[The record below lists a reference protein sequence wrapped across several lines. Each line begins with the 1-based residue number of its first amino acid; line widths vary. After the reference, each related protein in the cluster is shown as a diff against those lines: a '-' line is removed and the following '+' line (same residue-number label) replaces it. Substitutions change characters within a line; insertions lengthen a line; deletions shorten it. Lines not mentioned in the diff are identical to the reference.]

1 MTRESRRAQA
11 VSASPT
17 MAITARAAALRRE
30 GKDIVSLSA
39 GEPDFGV
46 FPHVEQAVIDAL
58 KKGATKYT
66 ASAGAPELREAVSD
80 WMHGEFGVRW
90 APAQIQATA
99 GAKQALYN
107 ACQALLDEGDEAV
120 IFNPYWVSYPEMV
133 RLASAKPVDV
143 ALRAEDRWEPREQ
156 DLQQAFNARTRIVMF
171 GSPVNPTGAVWSAEC
186 LKTLARVVEKWPRV
200 VVLSDGI
207 YSRLVFGGVEAPDI
221 VQLAPQLVERTIV
234 INGCSKA
241 YAMTGLRL
249 GWACGPK
256 DIIAAM
262 NKVQDAS
269 TSNPSSL
276 SQQAAIAALR
286 GPQEPLEVMRAEFER
301 RRGVMV
307 ELLRGIRGVKCH
319 VPDGAFYTF
328 PDVSALLPN
337 KHRGE
342 PVQTTARMAEILLEE
357 FGAAVV
363 PGSAFGREGHLR
375 LSFATSEAQIRK
387 ALERL
392 GRFAAAL
399 E

>member
-11 VSASPT
+11 VKASPT

-30 GKDIVSLSA
+30 GKDIASLSA
-39 GEPDFGV
+39 GEPDFNV
-46 FPHVEQAVIDAL
+46 FPHVEQAVVEAL
-58 KKGATKYT
+58 RKGATKYT
-66 ASAGAPELREAVSD
+66 ASAGGPELREAISD
-80 WMHGEFGVRW
+80 WMQGDFGVRW
-90 APAQIQATA
+90 PAAQIQATA

-107 ACQALLDEGDEAV
+107 ACQAILDEGDEGV

-133 RLASAKPVDV
+133 RLASGKPVVID
-143 ALRAEDRWEPREQ
+143 LRAEDRLEPREA
-156 DLQQAFNARTRIVMF
+156 DLQRAFNERTRILMF
-171 GSPVNPTGAVWSAEC
+171 GSPVNPTGAVWSEQC
-186 LKTLARVVEKWPRV
+186 LRTIARVLEKWPRV
-200 VVLSDGI
+200 IVLSDGI
-207 YSRLVFGGVEAPDI
+207 YSRLVFGGVKAPDI
-221 VQLAPQLVERTIV
+221 VQVAPQLVDRAIV

-276 SQQAAIAALR
+276 SQHAAIAALR
-286 GPQEPLEVMRAEFER
+286 GPQQPLEDIRVEFER
-301 RRGVMV
+301 RRGIVV

-319 VPDGAFYTF
+319 VPDGAFYVF
-328 PDVSALLPN
+328 PDVSALLQ
-337 KHRGE
+337 KRYKGE
-342 PVQTTARMAEILLEE
+342 PVQTSVRLAEILLEE

-363 PGSAFGREGHLR
+363 PGSAFGREGFLR

-387 ALERL
+387 ALERFA
-392 GRFAAAL
+392 RFAGTL